1 MTFHYPWFALSVL
14 FHIMT
19 TTSSSSF
26 VSNNAA
32 LIAIQE
38 QRPENEP
45 RSAQA
50 SCQLGV
56 LQSRNQGEK
65 HGLRG
70 ILQEVAVGTLRTVE
84 LLRFGRFES

>member
-1 MTFHYPWFALSVL
+1 
-14 FHIMT
+14 MT

-32 LIAIQE
+32 VIAIQE

-45 RSAQA
+45 SSAQA
-50 SCQLGV
+50 GCQLGV

-70 ILQEVAVGTLRTVE
+70 ILQEVAVGALRTVE
-84 LLRFGRFES
+84 LLRFGLFESA